1 MKSNV
6 NSDLQRLSDSII
18 RVKRANLYSVTMNL
32 FIFFQLCLVWILM
45 QSLTILW
52 NISTTYME
60 RCCPSNICFNS
71 TYYVQTKLIRY
82 ADQVIR
88 SDLTFCDV
96 VIVHTWVLKCRESH
110 YYVVFV
116 VFFYVDYIIL

>member
-6 NSDLQRLSDSII
+6 NSDLQRLSDTII
-18 RVKRANLYSVTMNL
+18 PVKRANLPTANL

-60 RCCPSNICFNS
+60 RCWPSNICFNS
-71 TYYVQTKLIRY
+71 TYCVQTKLIRY
-82 ADQVIR
+82 ADQLIR